1 MVFQD
6 LPKNIQESMFNPRID
21 NILEEIR
28 QKAGIYDETI
38 IPNIYY
44 KLITKEIPAFDF
56 INSLAETGIGLK
68 IASAI
73 AKEIKERIL
82 ESERYPL
89 FKWGIDISDIKTEEA
104 PQLEELNLESFLKEE
119 EVEITPKGME
129 FEDFVIKIP
138 IVKSEEKEIKEPS
151 LIEKLKEEPK
161 DKPFILQEKPKE
173 SILSKEVEN
182 KENIPI
188 FNFGQIGF
196 FKNKKDEEGKN
207 IFARIETPPQ
217 SSSKETKK
225 VVHYSEARSSLNP
238 WGSEEGFLEP
248 SIENKKISKEETS
261 PIKEENSKEKQKEED
276 LTIKNT
282 ILKNKKNIIDLR
294 NIYEE

>member
-1 MVFQD
+1 MLFQD

-129 FEDFVIKIP
+129 FEDLVIKIP

-196 FKNKKDEEGKN
+196 FKSKKDEEGKN

-238 WGSEEGFLEP
+238 WGSEESFLEP
-248 SIENKKISKEETS
+248 SIENKKISKEEAF
-261 PIKEENSKEKQKEED
+261 PLKEGNDKEKQKEEN
-276 LTIKNT
+276 LAIKNT